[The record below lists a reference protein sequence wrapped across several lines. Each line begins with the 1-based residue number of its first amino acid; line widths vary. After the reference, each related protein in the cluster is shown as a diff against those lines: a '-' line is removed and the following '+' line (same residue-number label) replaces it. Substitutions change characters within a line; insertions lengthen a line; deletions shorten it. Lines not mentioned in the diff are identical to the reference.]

1 MGFKKQNVEIAKL
14 GITIPKAYAQISFF
28 HVNRLGKCIAD
39 FKIQTSRENMDKEA
53 LYVETIELDI
63 DKDLP
68 IYKQVYEYA
77 KTVLFTDWEDDIVE
91 E

>member
-1 MGFKKQNVEIAKL
+1 
-14 GITIPKAYAQISFF
+14 
-28 HVNRLGKCIAD
+28 
-39 FKIQTSRENMDKEA
+39 MDREA
-53 LYVETIELDI
+53 LYAETIELDI